1 MGGYHKLHIRACST
15 PTIFHN
21 YAYRMSDPF
30 SNEPSRDRNRRDD
43 SVFHPPSYNI
53 SHGPDKAL
61 QWDPPADSDELAIA
75 LSYHFPIQKTLKK
88 KMQAAVEKFLQ
99 QAKPRRPDLVEFNQ
113 DLSPS
118 RSGAVRRISEAI
130 PGLLSFDATTL
141 EEVKVKRKRRAY
153 ETGLSHPSHVVP
165 QSFFQGAKPPNEP
178 INELF
183 SSNGNQSAPG
193 KVPGSANFNRR
204 PLPDEMEGGSSAERE
219 SQFMGFEP
227 GLSPFDDS
235 FSFSLDPPF
244 FLSLQGDTDTR
255 YSWKPDEFLL
265 SVLSHSMFA

>member
-1 MGGYHKLHIRACST
+1 
-15 PTIFHN
+15 
-21 YAYRMSDPF
+21 MSDPF

-43 SVFHPPSYNI
+43 SVFHPPSYSI

-130 PGLLSFDATTL
+130 PGLLSLDATTL

-153 ETGLSHPSHVVP
+153 ETAERAKVGSNRGNACEVHRRQKLKVRWHRPTFKAITATDC
-165 QSFFQGAKPPNEP
+165 QSVTPKNAEAMGSSSRVIAGSWIFSWTILPPNPEAR
-178 INELF
+178 LF
-183 SSNGNQSAPG
+183 LG
-193 KVPGSANFNRR
+193 
-204 PLPDEMEGGSSAERE
+204 RE
-219 SQFMGFEP
+219 
-227 GLSPFDDS
+227 
-235 FSFSLDPPF
+235 
-244 FLSLQGDTDTR
+244 
-255 YSWKPDEFLL
+255 
-265 SVLSHSMFA
+265 A